1 LAASVLKCGKRK
13 VWLDPNEATEI
24 SNANSRQNIRKLVKD
39 GLIIKKPE
47 VMHSRARTRARLEAK
62 RKGRHSG
69 PGKRKGSA
77 NARMPLKVIW
87 MRRMRVLR
95 RLLRKYRA
103 TEKIDK
109 HLYHSLYM
117 KSKGNTFKN
126 KRVLMEHI
134 FAAKAE
140 KNRTQL
146 LTEQAQARRQK
157 NKAARE
163 RRTNRIEVEYFS
175 NEHIFFSD
183 GIARA
188 IKTIQSESE
197 CEETY

>member
-1 LAASVLKCGKRK
+1 M
-13 VWLDPNEATEI
+13 
-24 SNANSRQNIRKLVKD
+24 IRK
-39 GLIIKKPE
+39 PQA
-47 VMHSRARTRARLEAK
+47 MHSRARTRARLLAK

-77 NARMPLKVIW
+77 NARMPEKVIW

-95 RLLRKYRA
+95 RLLRKYREA
-103 TEKIDK
+103 KKIDK

-140 KNRTQL
+140 KNRTKL
-146 LTEQAQARRQK
+146 LNEQAEARRNK

-163 RRTNRIEVEYFS
+163 RRTKRIEVRFLFLS
-175 NEHIFFSD
+175 FLFAFFFSSFCPLSLLFVFFFD
-183 GIARA
+183 HP
-188 IKTIQSESE
+188 SFPS
-197 CEETY
+197 

>member
-1 LAASVLKCGKRK
+1 LADPERLLLRIAGK
-13 VWLDPNEATEI
+13 
-24 SNANSRQNIRKLVKD
+24 NIRKLVKD
-39 GLIIKKPE
+39 GLIIRKPQ
-47 VMHSRARTRARLEAK
+47 VMHSRSRTRARLVAK

-77 NARMPLKVIW
+77 NARMPEKVIW

-95 RLLRKYRA
+95 RLLRKYREA
-103 TEKIDK
+103 KKIDK

-134 FAAKAE
+134 FSAKAE
-140 KNRTQL
+140 KNRTKL
-146 LTEQAQARRQK
+146 LNEQAEARRNK

-163 RRTNRIEVEYFS
+163 RRSKRVEVNNQHSFLFVFVFVVSLLQLSHTSYPQWKLVQEG
-175 NEHIFFSD
+175 EL
-183 GIARA
+183 ARR
-188 IKTIQSESE
+188 
-197 CEETY
+197 C